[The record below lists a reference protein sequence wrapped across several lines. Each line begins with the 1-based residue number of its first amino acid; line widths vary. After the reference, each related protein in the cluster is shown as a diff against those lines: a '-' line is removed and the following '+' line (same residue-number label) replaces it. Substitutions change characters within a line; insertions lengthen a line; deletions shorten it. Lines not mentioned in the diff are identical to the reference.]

1 MDLKMQYS
9 KLSVYVYQITVDPL
23 VEMKSLDIM
32 NLA

>member
-1 MDLKMQYS
+1 MDLKTQYF

-23 VEMKSLDIM
+23 VEVKALDIT